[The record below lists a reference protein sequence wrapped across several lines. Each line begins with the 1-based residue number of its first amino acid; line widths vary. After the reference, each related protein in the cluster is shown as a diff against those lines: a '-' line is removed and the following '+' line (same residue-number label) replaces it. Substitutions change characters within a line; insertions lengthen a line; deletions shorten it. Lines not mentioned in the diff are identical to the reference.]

1 MDGGEREGCVCVVAE
16 DERRVGVRKKSRLK
30 DAHLLLHLHED
41 LSCMIGASEKKN
53 TKKKIDANLF

>member
-41 LSCMIGASEKKN
+41 LNCMIGASEERKKH
-53 TKKKIDANLF
+53 